1 MSDINLVSVIVTTR
15 NEELVIERLLKSIK
29 HQTYKKI
36 EVILVDNKSTD
47 KTKQIARKYT
57 THIYDYGPERSAQRN
72 LGLKKAN
79 GEMILFLDAD
89 MELKVDLIEKSVKL
103 FKTKQIDAIVIPEQ
117 SVASNIWEQIKA
129 YERFFYN
136 RKGDPI
142 TDAARFFKKK
152 VLDKIGGY
160 DTSITGPEDWDLP
173 ERVKKSGYQI
183 GRVRSL
189 IYHYERIPS
198 LVSLLRKKYY
208 YGLGTHSYLKKN
220 SISLVGAK
228 TVYFLRPVFYKQWKI
243 LISNPKLTIL
253 LIYVLGMETLC
264 GGFGYLIGRIKYS
277 KNNE

>member
-103 FKTKQIDAIVIPEQ
+103 FKTKQ
-117 SVASNIWEQIKA
+117 
-129 YERFFYN
+129 
-136 RKGDPI
+136 
-142 TDAARFFKKK
+142 K